1 MWETALK
8 SSLFVCAPSWQCC
21 TSVSAESWLN
31 LNGLESYQ
39 TWSLAILVVL
49 LLVRWVIAEPRV
61 LGIGRSGFA
70 FQSCLCER
78 VGWPW
83 DVQCRSVP
91 PFPRRFL
98 RTIDS
103 NCCEEVQCN
112 HDRKGVGVNQ
122 TKRQN
127 LLYCHS
133 STVMSITAV
142 TVQYTLSLGKVG
154 CLRCARRTDKFSLN
168 EENVW
173 GRNLEGLAAGIAFN
187 ITQSTNSKCHF

>member
-1 MWETALK
+1 M
-8 SSLFVCAPSWQCC
+8 
-21 TSVSAESWLN
+21 
-31 LNGLESYQ
+31 NGLESYQ

-49 LLVRWVIAEPRV
+49 LLVRWVIAEARV

-70 FQSCLCER
+70 FQSCLCEQ

-142 TVQYTLSLGKVG
+142 TVQYTLSLGKG
-154 CLRCARRTDKFSLN
+154 PES
-168 EENVW
+168 
-173 GRNLEGLAAGIAFN
+173 AGQ
-187 ITQSTNSKCHF
+187 TEH